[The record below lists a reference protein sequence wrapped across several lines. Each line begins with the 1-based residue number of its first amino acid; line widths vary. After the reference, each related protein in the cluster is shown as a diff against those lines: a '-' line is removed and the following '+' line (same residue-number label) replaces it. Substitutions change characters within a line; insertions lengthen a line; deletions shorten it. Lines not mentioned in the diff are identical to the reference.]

1 MFTPSV
7 GGPVLV
13 SPTRPGIG
21 DSARAQRGSWHAV
34 AYWPDEVVAH
44 TSPMIVWVVA
54 RAVDALT
61 WCVWPGSSAVVSWW
75 ESSPPASPRA

>member
-54 RAVDALT
+54 RAVDLVNLVRVARELSRGEL
-61 WCVWPGSSAVVSWW
+61 VGIF
-75 ESSPPASPRA
+75 PAGFA